1 LLHLS
6 LTKSS
11 SLTLILLTP
20 DFPQPRLIRKR
31 EMKLVF
37 LGGEFSHICEPY
49 SKIGGP
55 NFAEDEE
62 LINFAKLAVD
72 KLRERGRGEVWL
84 DGLFRVDI
92 MYDGVR
98 MVVNE
103 IESLEAEYSNSEVDN
118 GRVLG
123 FMLKYWFK
131 QLVSA
136 VYS

>member
-1 LLHLS
+1 
-6 LTKSS
+6 
-11 SLTLILLTP
+11 
-20 DFPQPRLIRKR
+20 
-31 EMKLVF
+31 MKLIF

-49 SKIGGP
+49 SKAGGP
-55 NFAEDEE
+55 KFYTDEEE
-62 LINFAKLAVD
+62 LITFAKLAVD

-84 DGLFRVDI
+84 DGLLRVDI

-103 IESLEAEYSNSEVDN
+103 IESLEAEYSNSEVDD

>member
-1 LLHLS
+1 
-6 LTKSS
+6 
-11 SLTLILLTP
+11 
-20 DFPQPRLIRKR
+20 
-31 EMKLVF
+31 
-37 LGGEFSHICEPY
+37 
-49 SKIGGP
+49 
-55 NFAEDEE
+55 
-62 LINFAKLAVD
+62 
-72 KLRERGRGEVWL
+72 
-84 DGLFRVDI
+84 

-103 IESLEAEYSNSEVDN
+103 IESLEAEYSNSEVDD